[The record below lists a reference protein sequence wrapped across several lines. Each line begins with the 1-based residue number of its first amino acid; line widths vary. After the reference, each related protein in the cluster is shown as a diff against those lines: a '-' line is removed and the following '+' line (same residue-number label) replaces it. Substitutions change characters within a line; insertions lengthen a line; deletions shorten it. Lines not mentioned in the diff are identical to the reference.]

1 MSLKLFF
8 GEASARRKILPLLG
22 SICYRDLRE
31 GARES
36 HLRQGAEWW
45 QGNRRRRRYN
55 RPRTSP
61 SPEMAPKIA
70 KGRSSSACSPAHFC
84 NRAASPSPHSSLDLR
99 RRLSRAA
106 NMLMLLRP
114 RDPSSL
120 LVPPLTILAP
130 PQPSQ
135 SHLIS
140 CAQFPTKESFYLPSA
155 GSVRNNTNSIP
166 PPPPPPPSHQIC
178 SPLFLELVSKLRRQ
192 FSRLPGRRKSRY
204 PTPSAASLILYL
216 LSLFF

>member
-8 GEASARRKILPLLG
+8 WEASARRKVLPLLS

-36 HLRQGAEWW
+36 HLQQGAEWW
-45 QGNRRRRRYN
+45 HGNRRRRRYN
-55 RPRTSP
+55 RPRTSL
-61 SPEMAPKIA
+61 SLEMAPKIPKA
-70 KGRSSSACSPAHFC
+70 RSSSACSAAHFC
-84 NRAASPSPHSSLDLR
+84 NRAASPSPHSSSDLR

-106 NMLMLLRP
+106 KMLMLLRP

-120 LVPPLTILAP
+120 LVPPLTILVP

-140 CAQFPTKESFYLPSA
+140 SAQFPAKESFYFLSEV
-155 GSVRNNTNSIP
+155 SLRNTTKSP
-166 PPPPPPPSHQIC
+166 PHQIC
-178 SPLFLELVSKLRRQ
+178 SPPLLELVSKLRRQ
-192 FSRLPGRRKSRY
+192 FSHLLGKSRS
-204 PTPSAASLILYL
+204 PTPSAASLLYL
-216 LSLFF
+216 LFLFF

>member
-1 MSLKLFF
+1 
-8 GEASARRKILPLLG
+8 
-22 SICYRDLRE
+22 
-31 GARES
+31 
-36 HLRQGAEWW
+36 
-45 QGNRRRRRYN
+45 
-55 RPRTSP
+55 
-61 SPEMAPKIA
+61 MAPKIA
-70 KGRSSSACSPAHFC
+70 KARSSSACSPAHFC

-106 NMLMLLRP
+106 KMLMLLRP
-114 RDPSSL
+114 CDPSSL

-140 CAQFPTKESFYLPSA
+140 CAQFPTKDSFYILSEV
-155 GSVRNNTNSIP
+155 SLRNTTKSP
-166 PPPPPPPSHQIC
+166 PAPSHQIC

-192 FSRLPGRRKSRY
+192 FSHFPGKRKSRS

-216 LSLFF
+216 SLSSSETPKLLPSFIFVREIPRWWFVED